1 MTNSEGAGNFL
12 AQLSDALAA
21 AVERAAAS
29 TVTVY
34 ARRRVPAS
42 GVVFEGGIIVTAD
55 HVIEQEEDIRI
66 GLPDGTTVTGKLVG
80 RDAGTDLAVI
90 RAEGA
95 TLSQAGFSTDLRPGH
110 IVLALG
116 RPGPEGPVVSF
127 GVITSIS
134 GPVRTSRG
142 GQLEGFIRTDATFYP
157 GFSGGPLIDVS
168 GNVLGINTSA
178 MSRTSGLSLP
188 VATVQRVASSL
199 VTHGKVRRGFLGISS
214 QSVRL
219 AEALAAKLGGQN
231 TGLLIVG
238 MEAGGPADQ
247 SGVLVGDI
255 VVGLAGEPVRDTD
268 DLQGLLGGERIG
280 QASPLKVLRGGEPRD
295 LSVVVGERK

>member
-280 QASPLKVLRGGEPRD
+280 QATPLKVLRGGEPHD

>member
-157 GFSGGPLIDVS
+157 GFSGGPLVDVS

>member
-1 MTNSEGAGNFL
+1 MTNSEGAGNVL

-95 TLSQAGFSTDLRPGH
+95 TLSQAGFSTDPRPGH

-127 GVITSIS
+127 GVVTSIS

-157 GFSGGPLIDVS
+157 GFSGGPLVDVS

-219 AEALAAKLGGQN
+219 AEGLAAKLGGQN

-247 SGVLVGDI
+247 GGVLVGDI
-255 VVGLAGEPVRDTD
+255 VVGLVGEPVRDTD

-280 QASPLKVLRGGEPRD
+280 QATPLKVLRGGEPHD

>member
-1 MTNSEGAGNFL
+1 MTNSEGAGNVL

>member
-1 MTNSEGAGNFL
+1 MTNSEGAGNVL

-55 HVIEQEEDIRI
+55 HVIEHEEDIRI

-95 TLSQAGFSTDLRPGH
+95 TLSQAGFGTDPRPGH

-116 RPGPEGPVVSF
+116 RPGPEGPIVSF
-127 GVITSIS
+127 GVVTSIS

-247 SGVLVGDI
+247 GGVLVGDI

-280 QASPLKVLRGGEPRD
+280 QATPLKVLRGGEPHD

>member
-1 MTNSEGAGNFL
+1 MTNSEGAGNVL

-95 TLSQAGFSTDLRPGH
+95 TLSQAGFSTDPRPGH

-127 GVITSIS
+127 GVVTSIS

-157 GFSGGPLIDVS
+157 GFSGGPLVDVS

-219 AEALAAKLGGQN
+219 AEGLAAKLGGQN

-255 VVGLAGEPVRDTD
+255 VVGLVGEPVRDTD

>member
-1 MTNSEGAGNFL
+1 MTNSEGAGNVL

-127 GVITSIS
+127 GVVTSIS

-219 AEALAAKLGGQN
+219 AEGLAAKLGGQN

-247 SGVLVGDI
+247 GGVLVGDI
-255 VVGLAGEPVRDTD
+255 VVGLVGEPVRDTD

>member
-1 MTNSEGAGNFL
+1 MTNSEGAGNVL

-95 TLSQAGFSTDLRPGH
+95 TLSQAGFSTDPRPGH

-280 QASPLKVLRGGEPRD
+280 QATPLKVLRGGEPHD

>member
-1 MTNSEGAGNFL
+1 MTNSEGAGNVL

-95 TLSQAGFSTDLRPGH
+95 TLSQAGFSTDPRPGH

-127 GVITSIS
+127 GVVTSIS

-157 GFSGGPLIDVS
+157 GFSGGPLVDVS

-280 QASPLKVLRGGEPRD
+280 QATPLKVLRGGEPHD

>member
-1 MTNSEGAGNFL
+1 MTNSEGAGNVL

-95 TLSQAGFSTDLRPGH
+95 TLSQAGFSTDPRPGH

-157 GFSGGPLIDVS
+157 GFSGGPLVDVS

-219 AEALAAKLGGQN
+219 AEGLAAKLGGQN

-255 VVGLAGEPVRDTD
+255 VVGLVGEPVRDTD

>member
-1 MTNSEGAGNFL
+1 MTNSEGAGNVL

-55 HVIEQEEDIRI
+55 HVIEQEDEIRI
-66 GLPDGTTVTGKLVG
+66 GLPDGTIVPGKLVG

-95 TLSQAGFSTDLRPGH
+95 TLSQAGFGTDPRPGH

-127 GVITSIS
+127 GVVTSIS

-247 SGVLVGDI
+247 GGVLVGDI

-280 QASPLKVLRGGEPRD
+280 QATPLKVLRGGEPHD